1 MKLLDKYIARNFLV
15 GYGIAFAVLIGL
27 RVLIDLFVN
36 IDEFT
41 EHAGLGFFAVMH
53 NIISFYA
60 INCLLYFRDFAGM
73 ITVVA
78 ATFSLGKLVRGGELI
93 AVMASGV
100 SLKRI
105 IVPIIVLALIFTAV
119 LVIDQELLIPPLAP
133 ELVRSH
139 DALPGKEMYDV
150 DFISDSNGA
159 LICAQKFDV
168 KSATFYYPTILTR
181 TRIPNTLRWTVTGR
195 ISAEK
200 AVYNYQTKRWD
211 LIEGRYT
218 EKAVA
223 KAPEP
228 IEHFDSDLVP
238 TDIPI
243 RHRARYK
250 TLLSSVQLSKLA
262 EAGVKVK
269 DVAQL
274 YSQKHFRITDPI
286 INLVML
292 LVSLPILVCR
302 DPRSMKSAIIISFA
316 ITTAC
321 YITTFVCKMLATEVF
336 FERIVPEIWAWVPVF
351 IFGPIAFVEFDS
363 MKT

>member
-1 MKLLDKYIARNFLV
+1 MKLLDKYIAKNFLV

-41 EHAGLGFFAVMH
+41 EHTGIGFFEVAG

-60 INCLLYFRDFAGM
+60 IHSLLYFRDFSGM

-78 ATFSLGKLVRGGELI
+78 AAFSLGKLVRGGELI

-105 IVPIIVLALIFTAV
+105 IVPIVVLALILTAF
-119 LVIDQELLIPPLAP
+119 LVIDQEFIIPPLAP
-133 ELVRSH
+133 KLVRSH
-139 DALPGKEMYDV
+139 DVLPGEETYDV
-150 DFISDSNGA
+150 EFISDNNGT
-159 LICAQKFDV
+159 LICAQEFDV
-168 KSATFYYPTILTR
+168 KSATLVYPTILTR
-181 TRIPNTLRWTVTGR
+181 SKIPNTLRWTVTGR

-200 AVYNYQTKRWD
+200 AVYNEQTKRWD
-211 LIEGRYT
+211 LINGQYT

-223 KAPEP
+223 KAPEA
-228 IEHFDSDLVP
+228 IEHFDTDLTP
-238 TDIPI
+238 PDIPI

-250 TLLSSVQLSKLA
+250 TLLNSAQLSKLA
-262 EAGVKVK
+262 AAGTKVK

-302 DPRSMKSAIIISFA
+302 DPRSMKSAIVISFA

-321 YITTFVCKMLATEVF
+321 YITTFVCKMFATEVF
-336 FERIVPEIWAWVPVF
+336 FERIVPEFWAWVPVF
-351 IFGPIAFVEFDS
+351 IFGPIAFVELDS

>member
-1 MKLLDKYIARNFLV
+1 MKLLDKYIAKNFLV

-27 RVLIDLFVN
+27 RILIDLFVN

-41 EHAGLGFFAVMH
+41 EHAGVGYH
-53 NIISFYA
+53 EIIRNIINFYA
-60 INCLLYFRDFAGM
+60 INSSLYFRDFAGM
-73 ITVVA
+73 IIVVA
-78 ATFSLGKLVRGGELI
+78 AAFSLGKLVRGGELI

-105 IVPIIVLALIFTAV
+105 IVPIIVLALIFTAA
-119 LVIDQELLIPPLAP
+119 LVIDQEFIIPSLAP
-133 ELVRSH
+133 QLARSH
-139 DALPGKEMYDV
+139 DTLPGEETYDV

-159 LICAQKFDV
+159 LVCAQRFDV
-168 KSATFYYPTILTR
+168 KNATLYYPTILTR

-200 AVYNYQTKRWD
+200 AVYNYQTEQWD

-228 IEHFDSDLVP
+228 IEHFDTDLTP

-262 EAGVKVK
+262 AAGTKVK

-286 INLVML
+286 INFVML

-302 DPRSMKSAIIISFA
+302 DPRSMKSAIVVSFA

-321 YITTFVCKMLATEVF
+321 YITTFACKMLATEVF
-336 FERIVPEIWAWVPVF
+336 FERIVPEVWAWVPVF
-351 IFGPIAFVEFDS
+351 IFGPVAFVEFDS

>member
-1 MKLLDKYIARNFLV
+1 MKLLDKYVARNFLV

-27 RVLIDLFVN
+27 RILIDLFVN

-41 EHAGLGFFAVMH
+41 EHPGIGFFEVIT
-53 NIISFYA
+53 NIVGFYGVQST
-60 INCLLYFRDFAGM
+60 LYFRDFAGM

-78 ATFSLGKLVRGGELI
+78 AAFSLGKLVRGGELI

-105 IVPIIVLALIFTAV
+105 IVPIVVLALILTV
-119 LVIDQELLIPPLAP
+119 LLIADQELIIPLLAP
-133 ELVRSH
+133 ELVRAH
-139 DALPGKEMYDV
+139 DVVPGQETYDV

-159 LICAQKFDV
+159 LLCAQKFDV
-168 KSATFYYPTILTR
+168 KSATLYYPTILTR
-181 TRIPNTLRWTVTGR
+181 ARIPNTLRWTVTGR

-200 AVYNYQTKRWD
+200 ALYNYQTKCWD
-211 LIEGRYT
+211 LRNGRYT

-228 IEHFDSDLVP
+228 VEFFCTDLTP

-243 RHRARYK
+243 RHQARYK
-250 TLLSSVQLSKLA
+250 TLLSSAQLSRLA
-262 EAGVKVK
+262 AAGTKVK

-274 YSQKHFRITDPI
+274 YSQKHFRITDPL

-321 YITTFVCKMLATEVF
+321 YIVTFVCKMLATEVF
-336 FERIVPEIWAWVPVF
+336 FERIVPEVWAWVPVI
-351 IFGPIAFVEFDS
+351 IFGPVAMVELDS

>member
-1 MKLLDKYIARNFLV
+1 MKLLDKYIAKNFLI

-27 RVLIDLFVN
+27 RILIDLFVK

-41 EHAGLGFFAVMH
+41 EHPGIGIFEVIG
-53 NIISFYA
+53 NILSFYA
-60 INCLLYFRDFAGM
+60 VHSFLYFRDFSGM

-78 ATFSLGKLVRGGELI
+78 AAFSIGKLVRNGELI

-105 IVPIIVLALIFTAV
+105 IVPIVVLAIILTAL
-119 LVIDQELLIPPLAP
+119 LVIDQEFIIPPLAP

-139 DALPGKEMYDV
+139 DALPGEETYDV
-150 DFISDSNGA
+150 EFISDANGA
-159 LICAQKFDV
+159 LICAQEFDV
-168 KSATFYYPTILTR
+168 KNATLVYPTILTR
-181 TRIPNTLRWTVTGR
+181 ARIPDSLRWTVTGR

-200 AVYNYQTKRWD
+200 AVYNKQTKRWD
-211 LIEGRYT
+211 LVKGRYT

-228 IEHFDSDLVP
+228 IEHFDTDLTPV
-238 TDIPI
+238 DIPI
-243 RHRARYK
+243 RHKARYK
-250 TLLSSVQLSKLA
+250 TLLSSIQLSKLA
-262 EAGVKVK
+262 AAGTKVK
-269 DVAQL
+269 DVAQI
-274 YSQKHFRITDPI
+274 YSQKHFRITDPL

-302 DPRSMKSAIIISFA
+302 DPRSMKSAIVISFA
-316 ITTAC
+316 ITMAC
-321 YITTFVCKMLATEVF
+321 YITIFVCKMFATEVF
-336 FERIVPEIWAWVPVF
+336 FERMVPEFWAWVPVF
-351 IFGPIAFVEFDS
+351 IFGPIAIVELDS